1 MIKNMKQ
8 SVIVIGSGIT
18 GVSCAEELRRS
29 GANVTL
35 IDRAKAGDPTQTSFG
50 NAGILAREGI
60 MPIANPSMLKMI
72 PQILLSPNSP
82 VYLKWSYL
90 AKFSPWALQ
99 FIMNGT
105 RPKALPIILAL
116 NELIYDTV
124 ENHIQLSKN
133 TGAARFI
140 EKGDMTLLFRNRKQ
154 FSSDKFANQTRRN
167 LGITWEEL
175 SRDKLLDRDPH
186 ISKLYQFGLA
196 YKNHGWITN
205 PAAYVSSLA
214 KHFQENGGKILI
226 GEVSKINGNNVEL
239 KGGII
244 LKAENIV
251 LATGAW
257 SKNLAS
263 QLGHNIPLQA
273 ERGYHLS
280 LKNASHM
287 PPNTYLITDK
297 KFGLTPMDGF
307 LRCAGQSEF
316 APLEMPPNPKAI
328 KNLRKFLFRLYPKL
342 EYETETIWQGTRPTL
357 PDSLPVIGR
366 SSKNTSVIFAFGG
379 QHLGLTMGPKIGKMV
394 RDIIFER
401 QSNVNMTPY
410 SSDRFDYFKY
420 HTI

>member
-29 GANVTL
+29 GANVTI
-35 IDRAKAGDPTQTSFG
+35 IDRVKAGDPTQTSFG

-72 PQILLSPNSP
+72 PQILLSQNSP

-175 SRDKLLDRDPH
+175 TRDKLLDRDPH

-410 SSDRFDYFKY
+410 STDRFD
-420 HTI
+420 

>member
-29 GANVTL
+29 GAKVTL
-35 IDRAKAGDPTQTSFG
+35 IDRVEAGDPAQTSFG

-72 PQILLSPNSP
+72 PQILLSPSSP
-82 VYLKWSYL
+82 IYLKWSYL
-90 AKFSPWALQ
+90 AKFSPWAVK

-105 RPKALPIILAL
+105 KPKALPIILAL

-133 TGAARFI
+133 TDAARFI
-140 EKGDMTLLFRNRKQ
+140 EKGDMTLLYRNRKQ
-154 FSSDKFANQTRRN
+154 FSSDKFANRARN
-167 LGITWEEL
+167 DLGITWEEL

-214 KHFQENGGKILI
+214 KHFQKNGGKILI
-226 GEVSKINGNNVEL
+226 GEVTKINGNNVEL
-239 KGGII
+239 KDGNI
-244 LKAENIV
+244 LKAKNIV

-257 SKNLAS
+257 SKNLAT

-328 KNLRKFLFRLYPKL
+328 RNLRKFLFRFYPKL
-342 EYETETIWQGTRPTL
+342 EYESETIWQGTRPTL
-357 PDSLPVIGR
+357 PDSLPLIGR

-379 QHLGLTMGPKIGKMV
+379 QHLGLTMGPKVGKMV

-401 QSNVNMTPY
+401 QSNINMKPY
-410 SSDRFDYFKY
+410 SSDRFD
-420 HTI
+420 

>member
-29 GANVTL
+29 GAKVTL
-35 IDRAKAGDPTQTSFG
+35 IDRVKAGDPSQTSFG

-72 PQILLSPNSP
+72 PQILLSPSSP

-133 TGAARFI
+133 TDAARFI
-140 EKGDMTLLFRNRKQ
+140 EKGDMTLLYRNRKQ
-154 FSSDKFANQTRRN
+154 FSSDKFANQARRD
-167 LGITWEEL
+167 LGISWDEL

-214 KHFQENGGKILI
+214 KHFHKNGGKILI

-379 QHLGLTMGPKIGKMV
+379 QHLVLTMGTKIGKMV

-410 SSDRFDYFKY
+410 SSDRFD
-420 HTI
+420 

>member
-29 GANVTL
+29 GAKVTL
-35 IDRAKAGDPTQTSFG
+35 IDRVKAGDPSQTSFG

-72 PQILLSPNSP
+72 PQILLSPSSP

-90 AKFSPWALQ
+90 AKFSPWALK

-133 TGAARFI
+133 TDAARFI
-140 EKGDMTLLFRNRKQ
+140 EKGDMTLLYRNRKQ
-154 FSSDKFANQTRRN
+154 FSSEKFANQARRN
-167 LGITWEEL
+167 LGIIWEEL
-175 SRDKLLDRDPH
+175 SRNELLDRDPH

-214 KHFQENGGKILI
+214 KHFQKNGGKILI

-342 EYETETIWQGTRPTL
+342 AYETETIWQGTRPTL

-410 SSDRFDYFKY
+410 SSDRFD
-420 HTI
+420 

>member
-401 QSNVNMTPY
+401 QSNINMKPY
-410 SSDRFDYFKY
+410 SSDRFG
-420 HTI
+420 

>member
-35 IDRAKAGDPTQTSFG
+35 IDRVKAGDPTQTSFG

-280 LKNASHM
+280 LKNTSHM

-410 SSDRFDYFKY
+410 SSDRFD
-420 HTI
+420 

>member
-214 KHFQENGGKILI
+214 KHFQENGGEILI

-410 SSDRFDYFKY
+410 SSDRFD
-420 HTI
+420 

>member
-133 TGAARFI
+133 TDAARFI

-257 SKNLAS
+257 SKNLTS

-410 SSDRFDYFKY
+410 SSDRFD
-420 HTI
+420 

>member
-29 GANVTL
+29 GAKVTL
-35 IDRAKAGDPTQTSFG
+35 IDRVKAGDPSQTSFG

-133 TGAARFI
+133 TDAARFI

-175 SRDKLLDRDPH
+175 TRDKLLDRDPH

-257 SKNLAS
+257 SKNLTS

-342 EYETETIWQGTRPTL
+342 AYETETIWQGTRPTL

-410 SSDRFDYFKY
+410 SSDRFD
-420 HTI
+420 

>member
-29 GANVTL
+29 GAKVTL
-35 IDRAKAGDPTQTSFG
+35 IDRVEAGDPAQTSFG

-72 PQILLSPNSP
+72 PQILLSPSSP
-82 VYLKWSYL
+82 IYLKWSYL
-90 AKFSPWALQ
+90 AKFSPWAVK

-105 RPKALPIILAL
+105 KPKALPIILAL
-116 NELIYDTV
+116 NELLYDTV

-257 SKNLAS
+257 SKNLTS

-342 EYETETIWQGTRPTL
+342 AYETETIWQGTRPTL

-366 SSKNTSVIFAFGG
+366 SSKNPSVIFAFGG

-401 QSNVNMTPY
+401 QSNINMKPY
-410 SSDRFDYFKY
+410 SSDRFG
-420 HTI
+420 

>member
-29 GANVTL
+29 GAIVTL
-35 IDRAKAGDPTQTSFG
+35 IDRVEAGDPAQTSFG

-60 MPIANPSMLKMI
+60 MPIADPSMLKMI

-90 AKFSPWALQ
+90 AKFSPWAVK

-105 RPKALPIILAL
+105 KPKALPIILAL
-116 NELIYDTV
+116 NELLYDTV

-133 TGAARFI
+133 TDAARFI
-140 EKGDMTLLFRNRKQ
+140 EKGDMTLLYSNRKQ
-154 FSSDKFANQTRRN
+154 FSSDKFANRARSD

-175 SRDKLLDRDPH
+175 TRSKLLDRDPH

-214 KHFQENGGKILI
+214 KHFQKNGGKILI
-226 GEVSKINGNNVEL
+226 GEVSKINENNVEL
-239 KGGII
+239 KDGNI

-257 SKNLAS
+257 SKNLAT
-263 QLGHNIPLQA
+263 QLGHKIPLQA

-316 APLEMPPNPKAI
+316 APLEMLPNPKAI
-328 KNLRKFLFRLYPKL
+328 RNLRKFLFRFYPKL
-342 EYETETIWQGTRPTL
+342 EYESETIWQGTRPTL
-357 PDSLPVIGR
+357 PDSLPLIGR
-366 SSKNTSVIFAFGG
+366 SSKNTSVVFAFGG
-379 QHLGLTMGPKIGKMV
+379 QHLGLTMGPKVGKMV

-401 QSNVNMTPY
+401 QSNINMKPY
-410 SSDRFDYFKY
+410 SSDRFD
-420 HTI
+420 

>member
-29 GANVTL
+29 GAKVTL
-35 IDRAKAGDPTQTSFG
+35 IDRVKAGDPSQTSFG

-82 VYLKWSYL
+82 IYLKWSYL

-116 NELIYDTV
+116 NELLYDTV

-257 SKNLAS
+257 SKNLTS

-342 EYETETIWQGTRPTL
+342 AYETETIWQGTRPTL

-366 SSKNTSVIFAFGG
+366 SSKNPSVIFAFGG

-401 QSNVNMTPY
+401 QSNINMKPY
-410 SSDRFDYFKY
+410 SSDRFG
-420 HTI
+420 

>member
-35 IDRAKAGDPTQTSFG
+35 IDRVKAGDPTQTSFG

-175 SRDKLLDRDPH
+175 TRDKLLDRDPH

-214 KHFQENGGKILI
+214 KHFQKNGGKILI

-410 SSDRFDYFKY
+410 SSDRFD
-420 HTI
+420 

>member
-35 IDRAKAGDPTQTSFG
+35 IDRVKAGDPSQTSFG

-410 SSDRFDYFKY
+410 SSDRFD
-420 HTI
+420 

>member
-29 GANVTL
+29 GANVTI
-35 IDRAKAGDPTQTSFG
+35 IDRVKAGDPTQTSFG

-410 SSDRFDYFKY
+410 SSDRFD
-420 HTI
+420 

>member
-29 GANVTL
+29 GAKVTL
-35 IDRAKAGDPTQTSFG
+35 IDRVEAGDPAQTSFG

-72 PQILLSPNSP
+72 PQILLSPSSP
-82 VYLKWSYL
+82 IYLKWSYL
-90 AKFSPWALQ
+90 AKFSPWAVK

-105 RPKALPIILAL
+105 KPKALPIILAL
-116 NELIYDTV
+116 NELLYDTV

-133 TGAARFI
+133 TDAARFI
-140 EKGDMTLLFRNRKQ
+140 EKGDMTLLYRNRKQ
-154 FSSDKFANQTRRN
+154 FSSDKFANQARRD
-167 LGITWEEL
+167 LGIAWEEL
-175 SRDKLLDRDPH
+175 SRGKLLDRDPH

-214 KHFQENGGKILI
+214 KHFQKNGGKILI

-239 KGGII
+239 KDGNI

-257 SKNLAS
+257 SKNLAT

-401 QSNVNMTPY
+401 QSNINMKPY
-410 SSDRFDYFKY
+410 SSDRFD
-420 HTI
+420 

>member
-35 IDRAKAGDPTQTSFG
+35 IDRVKAGDPTQTSFG

-379 QHLGLTMGPKIGKMV
+379 QHLGLTMGPKVGKMV

-401 QSNVNMTPY
+401 QSNINMKPY
-410 SSDRFDYFKY
+410 SSDRFD
-420 HTI
+420 

>member
-29 GANVTL
+29 GAKVTL
-35 IDRAKAGDPTQTSFG
+35 IDRVKAGDPSQTSFG

-72 PQILLSPNSP
+72 PQILLSPSSP

-133 TGAARFI
+133 TDAARFI
-140 EKGDMTLLFRNRKQ
+140 EKGDMTLLYRNRKQ
-154 FSSDKFANQTRRN
+154 FSSDKFANQARRN
-167 LGITWEEL
+167 LGIIWEEL
-175 SRDKLLDRDPH
+175 SRNKLLDRDPH

-214 KHFQENGGKILI
+214 KHFQKNGGKILI

-257 SKNLAS
+257 SKNLTS

-366 SSKNTSVIFAFGG
+366 SSKNPSVIFAFGG

-401 QSNVNMTPY
+401 QSNINMKPY
-410 SSDRFDYFKY
+410 SSDRFG
-420 HTI
+420 

>member
-29 GANVTL
+29 GAKVTL
-35 IDRAKAGDPTQTSFG
+35 IDRVKAGDPSQTSFG

-72 PQILLSPNSP
+72 PQILLSPSSP

-133 TGAARFI
+133 TDAARFI
-140 EKGDMTLLFRNRKQ
+140 EKGDMTLLYRNRKQ

-167 LGITWEEL
+167 LGIIWEEL
-175 SRDKLLDRDPH
+175 SRNELLDRDPH

-214 KHFQENGGKILI
+214 KHFQKNGGKILI
-226 GEVSKINGNNVEL
+226 GEVSKIKGTNVEL

-257 SKNLAS
+257 SKNLTS

-366 SSKNTSVIFAFGG
+366 SSKNPSVIFAFGG

-401 QSNVNMTPY
+401 QSNINMKPY
-410 SSDRFDYFKY
+410 SSDRFG
-420 HTI
+420 

>member
-29 GANVTL
+29 GAKVTL
-35 IDRAKAGDPTQTSFG
+35 IDRVEAGDPAQTSFG

-72 PQILLSPNSP
+72 PQILLSPSSP
-82 VYLKWSYL
+82 IYLKWSYL
-90 AKFSPWALQ
+90 AKFSPWAVK

-133 TGAARFI
+133 TDAARFI
-140 EKGDMTLLFRNRKQ
+140 EKGDMTLLYRNRKQ
-154 FSSDKFANQTRRN
+154 FSSDKFANRARSD

-214 KHFQENGGKILI
+214 KHFQKNGGKILI

-239 KGGII
+239 KDGNI
-244 LKAENIV
+244 LKAKNIV

-257 SKNLAS
+257 SKNLAT

-328 KNLRKFLFRLYPKL
+328 RNLRKFLFRFYPKL
-342 EYETETIWQGTRPTL
+342 EYESETIWQGTRPTL
-357 PDSLPVIGR
+357 PDSLPLIGR

-379 QHLGLTMGPKIGKMV
+379 QHLGLTMGPKVGKMV

-401 QSNVNMTPY
+401 QSNINMKPY
-410 SSDRFDYFKY
+410 SSDRFD
-420 HTI
+420 

>member
-29 GANVTL
+29 GAKVTL
-35 IDRAKAGDPTQTSFG
+35 IDRVEAGDPAQTSFG

-72 PQILLSPNSP
+72 PQILLSPSSP
-82 VYLKWSYL
+82 IYLKWSYL
-90 AKFSPWALQ
+90 AKFSPWAVK

-105 RPKALPIILAL
+105 KPKALPIILAL

-133 TGAARFI
+133 TDAARFI
-140 EKGDMTLLFRNRKQ
+140 EKGDMTLLYRNRKQ
-154 FSSDKFANQTRRN
+154 FSSDKFANRARSD

-214 KHFQENGGKILI
+214 KHFQKNGGKILI
-226 GEVSKINGNNVEL
+226 GEVTKINGNNVEL
-239 KGGII
+239 KDGNI
-244 LKAENIV
+244 LKAKNIV

-257 SKNLAS
+257 SKNLAT

-328 KNLRKFLFRLYPKL
+328 RNLRKFLFRFYPKL
-342 EYETETIWQGTRPTL
+342 EYESETIWQGTRPTL
-357 PDSLPVIGR
+357 PDSLPLIGR

-379 QHLGLTMGPKIGKMV
+379 QHLGLTMGPKVGKMV

-401 QSNVNMTPY
+401 QSNINMKPY
-410 SSDRFDYFKY
+410 SSDRFD
-420 HTI
+420 

>member
-214 KHFQENGGKILI
+214 KHFQKNGGKILI

-410 SSDRFDYFKY
+410 SSDRFD
-420 HTI
+420 

>member
-35 IDRAKAGDPTQTSFG
+35 IDRVKAGDPTQTSFG

-214 KHFQENGGKILI
+214 KHFQKNGGKILI

-410 SSDRFDYFKY
+410 SSDRFD
-420 HTI
+420 

>member
-29 GANVTL
+29 GAKVTL
-35 IDRAKAGDPTQTSFG
+35 IDRVKAGDPSQTSFG

-133 TGAARFI
+133 TDAARFI
-140 EKGDMTLLFRNRKQ
+140 EKGDMTLLYRNRKQ
-154 FSSDKFANQTRRN
+154 FSSDKFANQARRN
-167 LGITWEEL
+167 LGIIWEEL
-175 SRDKLLDRDPH
+175 SRNELLDRDPH

-214 KHFQENGGKILI
+214 KHFQKNGGKILI

-257 SKNLAS
+257 SKNLTS

-342 EYETETIWQGTRPTL
+342 AYETETIWQGTRPTL

-366 SSKNTSVIFAFGG
+366 SSKNPSVIFAFGG

-401 QSNVNMTPY
+401 QSNINMKPY
-410 SSDRFDYFKY
+410 SSDRFG
-420 HTI
+420 

>member
-35 IDRAKAGDPTQTSFG
+35 IDRVKAGDPTQTSFG

-401 QSNVNMTPY
+401 QSNINMKPY
-410 SSDRFDYFKY
+410 SSDRFD
-420 HTI
+420 

>member
-1 MIKNMKQ
+1 MKQ

-35 IDRAKAGDPTQTSFG
+35 IDRVKAGDPTQTSFG

-226 GEVSKINGNNVEL
+226 GKVSKINGNNVEL

-401 QSNVNMTPY
+401 QSNVNMKPY
-410 SSDRFDYFKY
+410 SSDRFD
-420 HTI
+420 

>member
-1 MIKNMKQ
+1 MKQ

-280 LKNASHM
+280 LKNTSHM

-410 SSDRFDYFKY
+410 SSDRFD
-420 HTI
+420 

>member
-29 GANVTL
+29 GAKVTL
-35 IDRAKAGDPTQTSFG
+35 IDRVEAGDPAQTSFG

-72 PQILLSPNSP
+72 PKILLSPSSP
-82 VYLKWSYL
+82 IYLKWSYL
-90 AKFSPWALQ
+90 AKFSPWAVK

-105 RPKALPIILAL
+105 KPKALPIILAL
-116 NELIYDTV
+116 NELLYDTV

-133 TGAARFI
+133 TDAARFI
-140 EKGDMTLLFRNRKQ
+140 EKGDMTLLYRNRKQ
-154 FSSDKFANQTRRN
+154 FSSDKFANQARN
-167 LGITWEEL
+167 DLGITWEEL

-214 KHFQENGGKILI
+214 KHFQKNGGKILI
-226 GEVSKINGNNVEL
+226 GEVTKINGNNVEL
-239 KGGII
+239 KDGNI
-244 LKAENIV
+244 LKAKNIV

-257 SKNLAS
+257 SKNLAT

-328 KNLRKFLFRLYPKL
+328 RNLRKFLFRFYPKL
-342 EYETETIWQGTRPTL
+342 EYESETIWQGTRPTL
-357 PDSLPVIGR
+357 PDSLPMIGR

-379 QHLGLTMGPKIGKMV
+379 QHLGLTMGPKVGKMV

-401 QSNVNMTPY
+401 QSNINMKPY
-410 SSDRFDYFKY
+410 SSDRFD
-420 HTI
+420 

>member
-35 IDRAKAGDPTQTSFG
+35 IDRVKAGDPTQTSFG

-105 RPKALPIILAL
+105 KPKALPIILAL

-379 QHLGLTMGPKIGKMV
+379 QHLGLTMGPKVGKMV

-401 QSNVNMTPY
+401 QSNINMKPY
-410 SSDRFDYFKY
+410 SSDRFD
-420 HTI
+420 

>member
-72 PQILLSPNSP
+72 PQILLSPSSP

-214 KHFQENGGKILI
+214 KHFQKNGGKILI

-257 SKNLAS
+257 SKNLTS

-342 EYETETIWQGTRPTL
+342 AYETETIWQGTRPTL

-366 SSKNTSVIFAFGG
+366 SSKNPSVIFAFGG

-401 QSNVNMTPY
+401 QSNINMKPY
-410 SSDRFDYFKY
+410 SSDRFG
-420 HTI
+420 

>member
-35 IDRAKAGDPTQTSFG
+35 IDRVKAGDPTQTSFG

-328 KNLRKFLFRLYPKL
+328 KNLHKFLFRLYPKL

-410 SSDRFDYFKY
+410 SSDRFD
-420 HTI
+420 

>member
-35 IDRAKAGDPTQTSFG
+35 IDRVKAGDPTQTSFG

-366 SSKNTSVIFAFGG
+366 SSKNPSVIFAFGG

-410 SSDRFDYFKY
+410 SSDRFD
-420 HTI
+420 

>member
-29 GANVTL
+29 GAKVTL
-35 IDRAKAGDPTQTSFG
+35 IDRVQAGDPSQTSFG

-72 PQILLSPNSP
+72 PQILLSPSSP

-133 TGAARFI
+133 TDAARFI
-140 EKGDMTLLFRNRKQ
+140 EKGDMTLLYRNRKQ

-167 LGITWEEL
+167 LGIIWEEL
-175 SRDKLLDRDPH
+175 SRNELLDRDPH

-214 KHFQENGGKILI
+214 KHFQKNGGKILI

-366 SSKNTSVIFAFGG
+366 SSKNPSVIFAFGG

-401 QSNVNMTPY
+401 QSNINMKPY
-410 SSDRFDYFKY
+410 SSDRFG
-420 HTI
+420 

>member
-29 GANVTL
+29 GAKVTL
-35 IDRAKAGDPTQTSFG
+35 IDRVEAGDPAQTSFG

-72 PQILLSPNSP
+72 PQILLSPSSP
-82 VYLKWSYL
+82 IYLKWSYL
-90 AKFSPWALQ
+90 AKFSPWAVK

-105 RPKALPIILAL
+105 KPKALPIILAL
-116 NELIYDTV
+116 NELLYDTV

-154 FSSDKFANQTRRN
+154 FSSDKFANRARSD

-214 KHFQENGGKILI
+214 KHFQKNGGKILI
-226 GEVSKINGNNVEL
+226 SEVTKINGNNVEL

-257 SKNLAS
+257 SKNLTS

-401 QSNVNMTPY
+401 QSNINMKPY
-410 SSDRFDYFKY
+410 SSDRFG
-420 HTI
+420 

>member
-1 MIKNMKQ
+1 MKQ

-175 SRDKLLDRDPH
+175 TRDKLLDRDPH

-280 LKNASHM
+280 LKNTSHM

-410 SSDRFDYFKY
+410 SSDRFD
-420 HTI
+420 

>member
-1 MIKNMKQ
+1 
-8 SVIVIGSGIT
+8 
-18 GVSCAEELRRS
+18 VSCAEELRRS

-410 SSDRFDYFKY
+410 SSDRFD
-420 HTI
+420 

>member
-1 MIKNMKQ
+1 MKQ

-175 SRDKLLDRDPH
+175 TRDKLLDRDPH

-410 SSDRFDYFKY
+410 SSDRFD
-420 HTI
+420 

>member
-29 GANVTL
+29 GAKVTL
-35 IDRAKAGDPTQTSFG
+35 IDRVEAGDPAQTSFG

-72 PQILLSPNSP
+72 PQILLSPSSP
-82 VYLKWSYL
+82 IYLKWSYL
-90 AKFSPWALQ
+90 AKFSPWAVK

-105 RPKALPIILAL
+105 KPKALPIILAL

-133 TGAARFI
+133 TDAARFI
-140 EKGDMTLLFRNRKQ
+140 EKGDMTLLYRNRKQ
-154 FSSDKFANQTRRN
+154 FSSDKFANQVRSN

-175 SRDKLLDRDPH
+175 SHDKLLDRDPH
-186 ISKLYQFGLA
+186 ISKIYQFGLA

-214 KHFQENGGKILI
+214 KHFQKNGGKILI

-239 KGGII
+239 KDGNI
-244 LKAENIV
+244 LKAKNIV

-257 SKNLAS
+257 SKNLAT

-328 KNLRKFLFRLYPKL
+328 RNLRKFLFRFYPKL
-342 EYETETIWQGTRPTL
+342 EYESETIWQGTRPTL
-357 PDSLPVIGR
+357 PDSLPMIGR

-379 QHLGLTMGPKIGKMV
+379 QHLGLTMGPKVGKMV

-401 QSNVNMTPY
+401 QTNINMKPY
-410 SSDRFDYFKY
+410 SSDRFD
-420 HTI
+420 

>member
-29 GANVTL
+29 GAKVTL
-35 IDRAKAGDPTQTSFG
+35 IDRVKAGDPSQTSFG

-167 LGITWEEL
+167 LGIIWEEL

-342 EYETETIWQGTRPTL
+342 AYETETIWQGTRPTL

-366 SSKNTSVIFAFGG
+366 SSKNPSVIFAFGG

-401 QSNVNMTPY
+401 QSNINMKPY
-410 SSDRFDYFKY
+410 SSDRFG
-420 HTI
+420 